1 MPRSRIYST
10 MFATIT
16 TIQEPENFWG
26 KLKYNLLP
34 PPVKAEKVEVEGCSG
49 FLKLTVPIVRGKI
62 HWEPVR
68 RAAGDACGSLIT
80 QSTFR
85 LHEQAALQRFESD
98 KFMRLLCINS
108 FLKLLSLLP
117 QRKLL
122 QECAV
127 IDMPA
132 ALPAA
137 LRALPR
143 YCRTIKIITANEQ
156 KYTPFVRHCLEEY
169 GTVVCLSEHISK
181 AFDAPVV
188 LHPQPA
194 AIPTAFSRGSLVF
207 ASTAK
212 NLYTSRLLTPEGA
225 NIPAK
230 YLSLVPKG
238 IAPLPF
244 AAALYEV
251 SGLSELSD
259 CISPAFRMQNSI
271 LSYADVISML
281 DY

>member
-1 MPRSRIYST
+1 MLRRRISST

-68 RAAGDACGSLIT
+68 RAAGDALNRLVT
-80 QSTFR
+80 PPAFE
-85 LHEQAALQRFESD
+85 LHEKATLEHFKSDRFQRQ
-98 KFMRLLCINS
+98 LCINS

-132 ALPAA
+132 LFPAS
-137 LRALPR
+137 LRALPC
-143 YCRTIKIITANEQ
+143 YCRTIRIITANEH
-156 KYTPFVRHCLEEY
+156 KYTPFVRRCLEEY
-169 GTVVCLSEHISK
+169 GTIVCLSEHISK

-188 LHPQPA
+188 LHPLPA

-259 CISPAFRMQNSI
+259 CVSPAFRMQNSI
-271 LSYADVISML
+271 LSYSDVISML